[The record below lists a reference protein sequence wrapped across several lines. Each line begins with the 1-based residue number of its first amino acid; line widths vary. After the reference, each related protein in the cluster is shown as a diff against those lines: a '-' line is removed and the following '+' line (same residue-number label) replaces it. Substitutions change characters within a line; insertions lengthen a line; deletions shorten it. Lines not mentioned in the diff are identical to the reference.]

1 MRVAVVGA
9 GPSGIYCAEA
19 LAARPNVEVDV
30 FETLPVPFGLVRY
43 GVAPDHLS
51 IRSVRDKLSETF
63 ENSRVNFRGNVE
75 IGRDIT
81 ANELS
86 DWYDAVIYTYGAA
99 ADRKLGIPGEECA
112 HSIAATDF
120 VKWYTGHPD
129 ARSYA
134 DLLASSRSVCVIGL
148 GNVAVD
154 VARLLLK
161 PVEQLR
167 QTDIPDHVLEAFA
180 ASAVRE
186 VHIVGRRGPQHA
198 TFTTKELKEL
208 GEIPDASV
216 VVRTEDL
223 PTDDDV
229 ASEGNRVTERN
240 LKVLREW
247 SAQPVTTSDKML
259 YFHFYSTPIE
269 YNAEQ
274 KLLRVECMAL
284 DPNQGITTTG
294 RFEDL
299 PADSLIRSVGYRG
312 IELEGLPFDESNYT
326 IPSSEGKVA
335 SSRNSYVAGWI
346 KRGPSGII
354 GTNKKDAVATV
365 ETLMLHTQESEST
378 KSLEDVDAILRER
391 GIKFVD
397 FKGWLRID
405 SAEKNLGA
413 EQGRERTTIHDRAS
427 LLRIG
432 IGDQTE

>member
-19 LAARPNVEVDV
+19 LTARPNVEVDV

-43 GVAPDHLS
+43 GVAPDHFS
-51 IRSVRDKLSETF
+51 IRSVRDKLSEAF
-63 ENSRVNFRGNVE
+63 ENPRVNFRGNVE
-75 IGRDIT
+75 VGRDIT
-81 ANELS
+81 VSELS

-99 ADRKLGIPGEECA
+99 ADRKLGIPGEESA
-112 HSIAATDF
+112 SSIAATDF

-129 ARSYA
+129 ARSYN

-161 PVEQLR
+161 PVEELR
-167 QTDIPDHVLEAFA
+167 QTDIPGHVLEAFA
-180 ASAVRE
+180 ASTVRE

-208 GEIPDASV
+208 GEIPETSV
-216 VVRTEDL
+216 VVQTEDL
-223 PTDDDV
+223 PIDDDV

-240 LKVLREW
+240 LKVLRDW
-247 SAQPVTTSDKML
+247 STQSVTPSDKTL

-269 YNAEQ
+269 YSAEQ
-274 KLLRVECMAL
+274 KVLRVERMAL
-284 DPNQGITTTG
+284 DPYQGITKTG
-294 RFEDL
+294 QIEEL

-312 IELEGLPFDESNYT
+312 MELEGLPFDESNFT

-335 SSRNSYVAGWI
+335 GSRNSYVAGWI

-354 GTNKKDAVATV
+354 GTNKKDAAATV
-365 ETLMLHTQESEST
+365 ETLMLNTQESEST
-378 KSLEDVDAILRER
+378 KSIEDVDAILRER
-391 GIKFVD
+391 GIEFVD
-397 FKGWLRID
+397 FHGWLRID

-413 EQGRERTTIHDRAS
+413 EHGRERTTIHERG
-427 LLRIG
+427 LLLG
-432 IGDQTE
+432 IGLGQQTE

>member
-19 LAARPNVEVDV
+19 LTARPNVEVDV

-43 GVAPDHLS
+43 GVAPDHFS
-51 IRSVRDKLSETF
+51 IRSVRDKLSEAF
-63 ENSRVNFRGNVE
+63 ENPRVNFRGNVE
-75 IGRDIT
+75 VGRDIT
-81 ANELS
+81 VSELS

-99 ADRKLGIPGEECA
+99 ADRKLGIPGEESA
-112 HSIAATDF
+112 SSIAATDF

-129 ARSYA
+129 ARSYN

-161 PVEQLR
+161 PVEELR
-167 QTDIPDHVLEAFA
+167 QTDIPGHVLEAFA
-180 ASAVRE
+180 ASTVRE

-208 GEIPDASV
+208 GEIPETSV
-216 VVRTEDL
+216 VVQTEDL
-223 PTDDDV
+223 PIDDDV

-240 LKVLREW
+240 LKVLRDW
-247 SAQPVTTSDKML
+247 STQSVTPSDKTL

-269 YNAEQ
+269 YSAEQ
-274 KLLRVECMAL
+274 KVLRVERMAL
-284 DPNQGITTTG
+284 DPYQGITKTG
-294 RFEDL
+294 QIEEL

-312 IELEGLPFDESNYT
+312 MELEGLPFDESNFT

-335 SSRNSYVAGWI
+335 GSRNSYVAGWI

-354 GTNKKDAVATV
+354 GTNKKDAAATV
-365 ETLMLHTQESEST
+365 ETLMLNTQESESS
-378 KSLEDVDAILRER
+378 KSIEDVDAILRER
-391 GIKFVD
+391 GIEFVD
-397 FKGWLRID
+397 FHGWLRID

-413 EQGRERTTIHDRAS
+413 EHGRERTTIHERG
-427 LLRIG
+427 LLLG
-432 IGDQTE
+432 IGLGQQTE